1 MADGNEKD
9 YEVVD
14 KRKVKLDDE
23 GNVVSEPEAE
33 QPQEAQ
39 VEEDLFEGLPPVDVD
54 SMLKSFVGLLSMHAW
69 QWLGLVKDP
78 RTNDINQ
85 DLEQARVAIDSI
97 GALAKQLESRVDVS
111 ERKEIED
118 LLGSLRM
125 NFVQQ
130 SAKKSE

>member
-1 MADGNEKD
+1 MADQNEKD

-39 VEEDLFEGLPPVDVD
+39 AEEDLFEGLPPVDVD

-97 GALAKQLESRVDVS
+97 GALAKQLESRVDAS